1 MRALS
6 PTFTE
11 YVMRRFYQLSV
22 LGLAAGVVSACYPDQ
37 TVPTTT
43 PPTAG
48 VRFINAVPDSS
59 GAFGFDMRFVD
70 IVESNAQ
77 FRITFRNS
85 PSQSVSAGNSDTLI
99 VGTGIQFKGAAA
111 GARHF
116 RIFLSDTLQSIAST
130 VVVDSTA
137 TLVADHNY
145 TFILWGNGRSPKG
158 AADAMHLT
166 VLDEAPQDPG
176 AQVGLRVINATS
188 SAIDARAYA
197 RGAAVPA
204 TATWAN
210 VAPYSASAWVT
221 QAPGTIDYNIRAAG
235 GATNMFADRQAL
247 PGAAAFSSAGAT
259 GKIDI
264 DAVPGTTVAGSAVTV
279 IVFPR
284 SVAGARTPQTAAFTI
299 PNVVTMWD
307 RRPPRPPGV

>member
-1 MRALS
+1 MS

-11 YVMRRFYQLSV
+11 YVMRRFYHLSV

-37 TVPTTT
+37 VVPTTT

-48 VRFINAVPDSS
+48 VRFINAIPDSS

-70 IVESNAQ
+70 MVESNAQ
-77 FRITFRNS
+77 FRVTFRDS
-85 PSQSVSAGNSDTLI
+85 PTQTVTSGTSDTLI
-99 VGTGIQFKGAAA
+99 VGALIQFKGAAA
-111 GARHF
+111 GSRHF

-130 VVVDSTA
+130 VVVDSTV
-137 TLVADHNY
+137 TLVANHNY

-166 VLDEAPQDPG
+166 MIDEAPQDPG
-176 AQVGLRVINATS
+176 TQVGLRVINATS
-188 SAIDARAYA
+188 APIDARAYA
-197 RGAAVPA
+197 RGTAVPA
-204 TATWAN
+204 SATWAN
-210 VAPYSASAWVT
+210 VAPFSASTWVT

-235 GATNMFADRQAL
+235 GTTNMFTDRQAL
-247 PGAAAFSSAGAT
+247 PGAAAFSSAGAG
-259 GKIDI
+259 GKLDI
-264 DAVPGTTVAGSAVTV
+264 EASPGTTVAGSAVTV

-307 RRPPRPPGV
+307 RRPPTPPGV

>member
-11 YVMRRFYQLSV
+11 YVMRRFYQRSV

-111 GARHF
+111 
-116 RIFLSDTLQSIAST
+116 
-130 VVVDSTA
+130 
-137 TLVADHNY
+137 
-145 TFILWGNGRSPKG
+145 
-158 AADAMHLT
+158 
-166 VLDEAPQDPG
+166 
-176 AQVGLRVINATS
+176 
-188 SAIDARAYA
+188 
-197 RGAAVPA
+197 
-204 TATWAN
+204 
-210 VAPYSASAWVT
+210 
-221 QAPGTIDYNIRAAG
+221 
-235 GATNMFADRQAL
+235 
-247 PGAAAFSSAGAT
+247 
-259 GKIDI
+259 
-264 DAVPGTTVAGSAVTV
+264 
-279 IVFPR
+279 
-284 SVAGARTPQTAAFTI
+284 
-299 PNVVTMWD
+299 
-307 RRPPRPPGV
+307 